1 MPSIFTRIVNDEIP
15 AYKVAETDDFLAF
28 LDIRPRTKGHTL
40 VIPKREIDYLFDLP
54 DDLYIGLNLFAR
66 EVGKA
71 IEKTVPCVR
80 IGTVVMGLEVP
91 HCHIHLIPM
100 NAMADLSFERPPLS
114 FTPEEFSQIASAIR
128 AHL

>member
-114 FTPEEFSQIASAIR
+114 FTPEEFSQIASAVR